1 MALGRKAFGM
11 HALAQKRAHAGAM
24 EHQPGNG
31 FPSPL
36 GVAGEQASGLVGQ
49 VQQDGGRLEHGDA
62 RGGVMQHG
70 NAAMGIQR
78 QESGMAVLPLFDAH
92 MVEGPLGELSV

>member
-1 MALGRKAFGM
+1 MLAEVEFDDLRDVHPAEGGDIGDGKLVAGQPRALRQARVEDGKGVFTQAAKALDGRVMALGRKAFGM

-36 GVAGEQASGLVGQ
+36 GIGSAP
-49 VQQDGGRLEHGDA
+49 D
-62 RGGVMQHG
+62 
-70 NAAMGIQR
+70 
-78 QESGMAVLPLFDAH
+78 
-92 MVEGPLGELSV
+92 